1 MVLFQGEPYADFVD
15 HRRPLSFPSASSLVR
30 TQTEIIAESLGAL
43 RLPSTRARRQAIVY
57 MLEQCSML
65 ARAFD
70 DGVRPAEGR
79 RMKRVARAV
88 KRALGIVR
96 R

>member
-1 MVLFQGEPYADFVD
+1 MLFQGEPYADFVD
-15 HRRPLSFPSASSLVR
+15 RRTRSFASTSTLVC
-30 TQTEIIAESLGAL
+30 TQSEIIAESLGAL

-65 ARAFD
+65 ARGFD

-88 KRALGIVR
+88 ERALRIVR